1 MLIQNQFICTIV
13 YSLAY
18 IWYNLRMFTGIIEEL
33 GKIRQITTN
42 KIQIECST
50 LLSDLKIGDSVAVD
64 GVCLTVTD
72 IENNSFDAD
81 ISPETMKV
89 TILGN
94 LKSGDLV
101 NLERALPADGR
112 FGGHIVT
119 GHIDG
124 QGKCTSFAKTGE
136 FYCLEVSLPNECSKY
151 VVQKGSVTIN
161 GISLTVANIIQC
173 AIIPHTFENTNL
185 KMLKSGDFV
194 NIEVDILAKY
204 IEKFLSTSDN
214 RSRIDYDF
222 LRENGFANI

>member
-1 MLIQNQFICTIV
+1 
-13 YSLAY
+13 
-18 IWYNLRMFTGIIEEL
+18 MFTGIIEEL

-64 GVCLTVTD
+64 GVCLTVTG
-72 IENNSFDAD
+72 IGNNLFDAD

-136 FYCLEVSLPNECSKY
+136 FYRLEVSLPAESSKY

-161 GISLTVANIIQC
+161 GISLTVAKVFENIIQC

-185 KMLKSGDFV
+185 KMLKSGDSV